1 MYSWLLS
8 VAGVVFMGVML
19 EIILPNGK
27 TVPFIKQIF
36 SLLTLFVIVSP
47 IVDFID
53 KNVSLSSSEMVIDY
67 NFIYQHNLQKVEV
80 AQKQIEDNIELL
92 GYGDVSVIVNGT
104 IFEEELRYSSVYVD
118 ISNLVVQDDVKKN
131 DLKSEIKLLINSVI
145 NVEEENIIF
154 YGWNGGYKS

>member
-118 ISNLVVQDDVKKN
+118 ISNLVVRDDIKKN

-154 YGWNGGYKS
+154 YG

>member
-67 NFIYQHNLQKVEV
+67 NFIYQHNLQKVEA

-92 GYGDVSVIVNGT
+92 GYGDVSIIVNGT

-118 ISNLVVQDDVKKN
+118 ISNFSVLDDIKKN
-131 DLKSEIKLLINSVI
+131 NLKSEIKLLINSVI

-154 YGWNGGYKS
+154 YG

>member
-154 YGWNGGYKS
+154 YG

>member
-118 ISNLVVQDDVKKN
+118 ISNLVVQDDIKKN
-131 DLKSEIKLLINSVI
+131 DLKSEIKLLINNVI

-154 YGWNGGYKS
+154 YG

>member
-80 AQKQIEDNIELL
+80 VQKQIEDNIELL

-118 ISNLVVQDDVKKN
+118 ISNLVVRDDIKKN

-154 YGWNGGYKS
+154 YG